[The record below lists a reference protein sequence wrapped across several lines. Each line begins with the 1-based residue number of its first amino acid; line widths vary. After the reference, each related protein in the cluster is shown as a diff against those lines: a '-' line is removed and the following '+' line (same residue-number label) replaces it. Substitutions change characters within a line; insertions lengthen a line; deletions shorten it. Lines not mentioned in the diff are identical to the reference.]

1 MNETVAAAQMFASG
15 EVYAELKRL
24 ARRQLARR
32 PAGPTLCTTALVHE
46 ACLKLADADGQRGLA
61 RVRAH
66 WLNLAALAM
75 RQVLCDHA
83 RARLRRHGVLEAM
96 TPAQLAELP
105 VGDQAACRE
114 AERLLAIDTL
124 LAELARRWP
133 RRAFIASARYYAGL
147 SDAETAAAG
156 NLSLRTVQR
165 EWALTR
171 DWLRQRLR
179 HGAD

>member
-1 MNETVAAAQMFASG
+1 MNATVHAGEAFASS

-46 ACLKLADADGQRGLA
+46 ACLKLADAGDDLA
-61 RVRAH
+61 RARAH

-83 RARLRRHGVLEAM
+83 RARLRRHGLVEAM
-96 TPAQLAELP
+96 TPEQLAALP
-105 VGDQAACRE
+105 ACDQAARRE
-114 AERLLAIDTL
+114 AERLLAIDAL
-124 LAELARRWP
+124 LDELARHWP

-156 NLSLRTVQR
+156 GLSLRTVQR
-165 EWALTR
+165 EWALAR
-171 DWLRQRLR
+171 SWLKRRL
-179 HGAD
+179 AEVE